1 MNILCF
7 GDSNTYGYRPDG
19 TGRFDEKT
27 RWTCLLQKKFGN
39 RHRIIEEGL
48 CGRTT
53 IFSDAFREGRRGLD
67 QIGITIETHNPI
79 DLLILMLGT
88 NDCKTHFNAS
98 SKTIAKGLIQ
108 VVEKAK
114 KYSSQPFELLI
125 ISPIH
130 LGNGVGDD
138 DFDPEFDLA
147 SEQVSR
153 QLAQE
158 YRKVATH
165 YHAGFLDASKIALP
179 SEIDRE
185 HLDES
190 GHAALADAIYKTIT
204 ESGLLEKGMDSS
216 FCHIA

>member
-1 MNILCF
+1 MSFLEA
-7 GDSNTYGYRPDG
+7 GDDPKNKPNFINKVY
-19 TGRFDEKT
+19 
-27 RWTCLLQKKFGN
+27 
-39 RHRIIEEGL
+39 
-48 CGRTT
+48 T
-53 IFSDAFREGRRGLD
+53 IDPPSF
-67 QIGITIETHNPI
+67 I
-79 DLLILMLGT
+79 
-88 NDCKTHFNAS
+88 
-98 SKTIAKGLIQ
+98 
-108 VVEKAK
+108 EKAK
-114 KYSSQPFELLI
+114 NYSSQPFELLI

-138 DFDPEFDLA
+138 GFDPEFDLA

>member
-1 MNILCF
+1 
-7 GDSNTYGYRPDG
+7 
-19 TGRFDEKT
+19 
-27 RWTCLLQKKFGN
+27 
-39 RHRIIEEGL
+39 
-48 CGRTT
+48 
-53 IFSDAFREGRRGLD
+53 
-67 QIGITIETHNPI
+67 
-79 DLLILMLGT
+79 MLGT
-88 NDCKTHFNAS
+88 NDCKTRFNAS

-108 VVEKAK
+108 VIEKAK
-114 KYSSQPFELLI
+114 KYSSQSFELLI

-138 DFDPEFDLA
+138 SFDPEFDLA

-185 HLDES
+185 HLDGS
-190 GHAALADAIYKTIT
+190 GHAALADAVYKTIT

>member
-1 MNILCF
+1 MEPDALMKKQDGPACF
-7 GDSNTYGYRPDG
+7 KRNSATDIALS
-19 TGRFDEKT
+19 
-27 RWTCLLQKKFGN
+27 KKDCAAAQLFF
-39 RHRIIEEGL
+39 
-48 CGRTT
+48 RT
-53 IFSDAFREGRRGLD
+53 
-67 QIGITIETHNPI
+67 PI
-79 DLLILMLGT
+79 DLLVLMLGT
-88 NDCKTHFNAS
+88 NDCKTRFNAS

-108 VVEKAK
+108 VIEKAK

-138 DFDPEFDLA
+138 GFDPEFDLA

>member
-1 MNILCF
+1 ME
-7 GDSNTYGYRPDG
+7 P
-19 TGRFDEKT
+19 
-27 RWTCLLQKKFGN
+27 
-39 RHRIIEEGL
+39 
-48 CGRTT
+48 
-53 IFSDAFREGRRGLD
+53 DAFREGRRGLD

-79 DLLILMLGT
+79 DLLVLMLGT
-88 NDCKTHFNAS
+88 NDCKTRFNAS

-108 VVEKAK
+108 VIEKAK

-138 DFDPEFDLA
+138 GFDPEFDLA

-165 YHAGFLDASKIALP
+165 YHVGFLDASKIALP

-204 ESGLLEKGMDSS
+204 ESGLLEKGIDSS

>member
-1 MNILCF
+1 MSTVYSVKLQQIIDEFQLEKIFLPDDENIIVTRSDLNRPGLALSGFF
-7 GDSNTYGYRPDG
+7 GHFEPARIQLIGNCEHTYLNSFPESTLPDHIDS
-19 TGRFDEKT
+19 FMS
-27 RWTCLLQKKFGN
+27 KKPVAVIF
-39 RHRIIEEGL
+39 
-48 CGRTT
+48 TT
-53 IFSDAFREGRRGLD
+53 SLAIF
-67 QIGITIETHNPI
+67 PI
-79 DLLILMLGT
+79 FI
-88 NDCKTHFNAS
+88 
-98 SKTIAKGLIQ
+98 
-108 VVEKAK
+108 EKAK

-138 DFDPEFDLA
+138 GFDPEFDLA

-190 GHAALADAIYKTIT
+190 GHAALADAVYKTIT
-204 ESGLLEKGMDSS
+204 ESGLIEKGMDSS